1 MKVIDGA
8 VSYDGG
14 SNYVISTAPSDGIAV
29 SVYFDHN
36 VTSSISR
43 YNWPLWM
50 TVPSTAARE
59 KKSLEVVRT
68 GLASIPGFTD

>member
-14 SNYVISTAPSDGIAV
+14 YNYVISAAPSDGIAV

-36 VTSSISR
+36 VTSSLSR

-50 TVPSTAARE
+50 IAPKTKARE
-59 KKSLEVVRT
+59 KKSLEIVRA
-68 GLASIPGFTD
+68 GLSSIPEFTD